1 MKGAQEGVTRRE
13 GEGGEIRGGAKK
25 AVTFAITEVH
35 TAVIYY
41 FYLFVTRET
50 FKLEPENLKN
60 QVSRHTCYL
69 GPPYPGLESK

>member
-50 FKLEPENLKN
+50 FKLELEN
-60 QVSRHTCYL
+60 
-69 GPPYPGLESK
+69 